1 MKQETI
7 EQLLERYWDCETSQ
21 EEERRLSDSFS
32 NGDIPDNAKKYQ
44 ALFAWKQAQ
53 AQLKGSKKLKS
64 GFHKTPVIRFYPI
77 MKIAASVL
85 LVLTVGIGFYTRY
98 EQEKFMD
105 EIFAETYS
113 NPEDALQETKEVIG
127 KVSSVLQLAKD
138 RKIKAEITDSLEIN
152 KIQNKI
158 K

>member
-7 EQLLERYWDCETSQ
+7 EQLLERYWNCETSQ
-21 EEERRLSDSFS
+21 EEERQLSDSFS
-32 NGDIPDNAKKYQ
+32 DGNISGSAKKYQ

-53 AQLKGSKKLKS
+53 LQLKGSKKGLS
-64 GFHKTPVIRFYPI
+64 VFDKTPVIRFYPA
-77 MKIAASVL
+77 MKIAASIL
-85 LVLTVGIGFYTRY
+85 LILTVGIGFYTRY

-113 NPEDALQETKEVIG
+113 NPEDALLETKEVIG

-138 RKIKAEITDSLEIN
+138 QKIKAEIADSLEMN
-152 KIQNKI
+152 KNTK
-158 K
+158 